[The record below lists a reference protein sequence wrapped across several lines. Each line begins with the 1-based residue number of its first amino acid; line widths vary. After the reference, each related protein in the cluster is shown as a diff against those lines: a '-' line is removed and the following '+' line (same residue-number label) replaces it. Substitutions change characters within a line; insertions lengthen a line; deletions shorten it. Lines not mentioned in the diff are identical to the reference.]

1 MDVELRHLR
10 YFVAVAEEASFTAA
24 ARRVHVAQ
32 QALSAQIRQLEDEIG
47 VQLLER
53 GSRGVSLTAAGAVFL
68 DGAREALD
76 GVTRTV
82 GAARNT
88 AGALTGRLS
97 VGLHVSATCELTTA
111 ALSEFKRSCPD
122 VEVSLRT
129 FELTQPAGGLL
140 DRSADVAFVS
150 PPLDAP
156 GLQLEVLTE
165 DDRVFVLAADHPL
178 AGRDTLTLADV
189 AGWPWVAAQPSTDG
203 CEPNSW
209 RDERLIN
216 PRPGGDQPIIG
227 AAASTITEWREH
239 IVAGRGISLCPI
251 SVEMFYP
258 RPGLAFVRSEGVP
271 RATICVAWRGDDT
284 SPVVR
289 RFIEVV
295 TEFVRSA
302 AAH

>member
-97 VGLHVSATCELTTA
+97 VGCM
-111 ALSEFKRSCPD
+111 F
-122 VEVSLRT
+122 
-129 FELTQPAGGLL
+129 
-140 DRSADVAFVS
+140 
-150 PPLDAP
+150 
-156 GLQLEVLTE
+156 
-165 DDRVFVLAADHPL
+165 
-178 AGRDTLTLADV
+178 
-189 AGWPWVAAQPSTDG
+189 
-203 CEPNSW
+203 
-209 RDERLIN
+209 
-216 PRPGGDQPIIG
+216 PR
-227 AAASTITEWREH
+227 
-239 IVAGRGISLCPI
+239 
-251 SVEMFYP
+251 
-258 RPGLAFVRSEGVP
+258 
-271 RATICVAWRGDDT
+271 RAN
-284 SPVVR
+284 
-289 RFIEVV
+289 
-295 TEFVRSA
+295 
-302 AAH
+302 